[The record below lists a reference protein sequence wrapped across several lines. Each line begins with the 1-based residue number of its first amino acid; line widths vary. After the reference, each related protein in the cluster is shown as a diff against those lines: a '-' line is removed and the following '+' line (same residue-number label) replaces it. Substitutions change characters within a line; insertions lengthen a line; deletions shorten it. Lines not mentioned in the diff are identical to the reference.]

1 MTFRPILIVAIGL
14 LLQACGAQ
22 AEPEGAVSG
31 PIQIESVAV
40 RLNDADPS
48 VTSVGHFVYAGGVAL
63 SSPGND
69 HFGGLSDLS
78 LTEAGQ
84 ITAVTDGGDL
94 LTAQLVLDQ
103 GKLTG
108 IDQASLQTLTGL
120 DGQPLASKRQGDA
133 EGIVRWPNGD
143 RMVSFERDHRIW
155 LYPAAGGPPKAMPK
169 PDIAMDDNN
178 GMEGLSLAP
187 SQGPDAYWV
196 GVEPGTV
203 WLCRLKTVCAEH
215 PNLPKPPAGFRLSAL
230 NEAPNGDLI
239 LLFHQWHPAQKISR
253 ISVQIVRQPASTQ
266 PQMVDALT
274 LSPPLTVDN
283 FEGVWAEGRKGGGL
297 RLYLLTDDNFSKT
310 QRNLFM
316 AFDWMPAGPKP

>member
-1 MTFRPILIVAIGL
+1 MTLRPILFLAIGL

-48 VTSVGHFVYAGGVAL
+48 VTSVGHFAYAGGVAMT
-63 SSPGND
+63 SPDSD

-78 LTEAGQ
+78 LTKDGQ

-94 LTAQLVLDQ
+94 LTGQLVLDH
-103 GKLTG
+103 GKLVG
-108 IDQASLQTLTGL
+108 IDQASLQTLKGQ

-143 RMVSFERDHRIW
+143 LMVSFERDHRIW
-155 LYPAAGGPPKAMPK
+155 LYPAAGGPPKVMPK
-169 PDIAMDDNN
+169 PDIAMEDNN

-187 SQGPDAYWV
+187 AQGPDAYWV

-203 WLCRLKTVCAEH
+203 WLCHLKTVCAEH
-215 PNLPKPPAGFRLSAL
+215 PNLPKPPEGFRLSAL

-239 LLFHQWHPAQKISR
+239 LLFHRWDPAQKISR
-253 ISVQIVRQPASTQ
+253 ISVQIVRQPASTH
-266 PQMVDALT
+266 PQMVDALN

-283 FEGVWAEGRKGGGL
+283 FEGVWADARKGGGL

-316 AFDWMPAGPKP
+316 AFDWTPAGPNP

>member
-1 MTFRPILIVAIGL
+1 MTLRPILFLAIAL

-40 RLNDADPS
+40 RLNETDPS
-48 VTSVGHFVYAGGVAL
+48 VTSVGHFAYAGGVAL
-63 SSPGND
+63 SSQGSD

-169 PDIAMDDNN
+169 PDIAMEDNN

-203 WLCRLKTVCAEH
+203 WLCRLKAVCAEH

-239 LLFHQWHPAQKISR
+239 LLFHQWDPTLKISR
-253 ISVQIVRQPASTQ
+253 ISVQIVRNPISTQ
-266 PQMVDALT
+266 PQMVDQLN
-274 LSPPLTVDN
+274 LSPPLSVDN

-316 AFDWMPAGPKP
+316 AFDWTPH

>member
-1 MTFRPILIVAIGL
+1 MTFRPILMVVVGL

-40 RLNDADPS
+40 RLNETDPS
-48 VTSVGHFVYAGGVAL
+48 IRSVGNFAYAGGVAL
-63 SSPGND
+63 SSPGSD

-78 LTEAGQ
+78 LTQDGK

-94 LTAQLVLDQ
+94 LTGQLVLDQ

-108 IDQASLQTLTGL
+108 IDQAGLQTLTGL

-133 EGIVRWPNGD
+133 EGVVLWPNGD
-143 RMVSFERDHRIW
+143 QMVSFERDHRIW
-155 LYPAAGGPPKAMPK
+155 LYPAAGGPPKIMPK
-169 PDIAMDDNN
+169 PDMAMEDNN
-178 GMEGLSLAP
+178 GMEGLSLAAA
-187 SQGPDAYWV
+187 QGPDAYWV
-196 GVEPGTV
+196 GVEPGSV
-203 WLCRLKTVCAEH
+203 WLCRLKTVCLEQ

-230 NEAPNGDLI
+230 NEAPNGDLL
-239 LLFHQWHPAQKISR
+239 LLFHRWYPALKISR

-266 PQMVDALT
+266 PQIVDALN
-274 LSPPLTVDN
+274 LSPPLSVDN
-283 FEGVWAEGRKGGGL
+283 FEGIWANAREGGGL
-297 RLYLLTDDNFSKT
+297 RFYLLTDDNFSKT